1 MAINEQLTNRVRQ
14 AFAETPGV
22 EEKKMFSG
30 IAFMVNKKLCVS
42 VGNNRIMCRIDPD
55 LQDDLIRKPG
65 CATVIMK
72 GRDYKGYIWVNESV
86 LTSKK
91 QIDYWVKLAL
101 DFNPQAKATAKKK
114 AANKRSN
121 KLQ

>member
-14 AFAETPGV
+14 AFDGTPGV

-42 VGNNRIMCRIDPD
+42 VGNNRIMCRVDPD
-55 LQDDLIRKPG
+55 LHDELIRKAG
-65 CATVIMK
+65 CTTVVMK
-72 GRDYKGYIWVNESV
+72 GRDYKGYIWVSESV

-91 QIDYWVKLAL
+91 QIDFWVNLAL
-101 DFNPQAKATAKKK
+101 DFNPKAKATVKKK
-114 AANKRSN
+114 PTTK
-121 KLQ
+121 KK

>member
-1 MAINEQLTNRVRQ
+1 MAINEQLTNKVRQ

-42 VGNNRIMCRIDPD
+42 VGNNRIMCRVDPGLHD
-55 LQDDLIRKPG
+55 ELIRKPG
-65 CATVIMK
+65 CTTVVMK
-72 GRDYKGYIWVNESV
+72 GRNYKGYIWVNESV
-86 LTSKK
+86 LTTKK

-101 DFNPQAKATAKKK
+101 DFNPKAKATIEKSTAKKK
-114 AANKRSN
+114 
-121 KLQ
+121 